1 MAALKIALIG
11 AHPAQVIGFAS
22 LLDNAVKASVWT
34 SGVKVVSSDSLAL
47 PAELA
52 SFDLVLLMGME
63 PTAQALGFPASED
76 LAQEAADRSIR
87 TALTHAAISYQVLY
101 GTSEQRLDQALHAI
115 ENRLPPTK
123 INPRRSTPS
132 GSTQNRPW
140 VWMCDKCS
148 DPQCEHSLLTALL
161 AQRAS
166 AL

>member
-11 AHPAQVIGFAS
+11 AHPAHVIGFTS
-22 LLDNAVKASVWT
+22 LLDDAIKASDWT
-34 SGVKVVSSDSLAL
+34 SGVKVVSTDSLAL
-47 PAELA
+47 PADLA

-63 PTAQALGFPASED
+63 PVAKTLGFPASGE

-87 TALTHAAISYQVLY
+87 TALTDAALSYQVLY

-115 ENRLPPTK
+115 QSRLPPARVG
-123 INPRRSTPS
+123 PRQSAPS
-132 GSTQNRPW
+132 DSAQNRPW

-148 DPQCEHSLLTALL
+148 DPQCEHRLLTALL

-166 AL
+166 TV